1 MPSPRPSLWF
11 NDNAEEAIAFYI
23 SVFGDGELLDAARMP
38 EGGPAPAGTFLAGE
52 FRLRDQVF
60 AAMNGGP
67 EFTFN
72 EAVSFVIDCKD
83 QAEVDYFWDSLLADG
98 GREDQCGWLKDKF
111 GLSWQVVPTRLIE
124 LLSDPN
130 PARSSAA
137 MQAMLQMQKIVI
149 ADLEAAA
156 DAAASAPTP
165 TAV

>member
-23 SVFGDGELLDAARMP
+23 SVFGDGELLATSRMP
-38 EGGPAPAGTFLAGE
+38 EGGHAPSGTFLAGE

-72 EAVSFVIDCKD
+72 EAISFVIDCKD
-83 QAEVDYFWDSLLADG
+83 QDEVDHFWDSLIADG
-98 GREDQCGWLKDKF
+98 GEESQCGWLKDKF
-111 GLSWQVVPTRLIE
+111 GLSWQVVPTRLME
-124 LLSDPN
+124 LLGDPD
-130 PARSSAA
+130 PETASRV
-137 MQAMLQMQKIVI
+137 MQAMFQMKKLVI

-156 DAAASAPTP
+156 AAPADPLSTI
-165 TAV
+165 V

>member
-23 SVFGDGELLDAARMP
+23 SVFGDGELLATSRMP
-38 EGGPAPAGTFLAGE
+38 EGGHAPAGTFLAGE

-72 EAVSFVIDCKD
+72 EAISFVIDCKD
-83 QAEVDYFWDSLLADG
+83 QDEVDHFWDSLITDG
-98 GREDQCGWLKDKF
+98 GEESQCGWLKDKF
-111 GLSWQVVPTRLIE
+111 GLSWQVVPTRLME
-124 LLSDPN
+124 LLGDPD
-130 PARSSAA
+130 PETASRV
-137 MQAMLQMQKIVI
+137 MQAMFQMKKLVI

-156 DAAASAPTP
+156 AAPADPLSTI
-165 TAV
+165 V